1 MTSDELK
8 EKIKGFLATYRL
20 EHVLTR
26 DKVQRELVNL
36 YHMATG
42 RVVSCGGCV
51 NSVKP
56 VLAELTKVANM
67 SADIQIKQPK
77 PMEYLLKDKTRVFVS
92 CLGLMVTPFN
102 CTDNNARAMLGEN
115 PDLAARFDKLPD
127 NWREESKKFYQTLLK
142 PRDKAR
148 FEAKAEAVTIAKAPE
163 NDTPRAAQAV
173 TVSEE
178 PPTAQAVT
186 SEPKTAKAERADK
199 PKTNKPKGKKSKAK
213 K

>member
-8 EKIKGFLATYRL
+8 EKIKGFLKTHRL

-42 RVVSCGGCV
+42 RVVSCGGCA
-51 NSVKP
+51 NTVKP
-56 VLAELTKVANM
+56 VLVELEKLANM

-77 PMEYLLKDKTRVFVS
+77 PMEYQLKEKTRVFVS

-127 NWREESKKFYQTLLK
+127 NWREESAAFYQTILK
-142 PRDKAR
+142 PRDRVKV
-148 FEAKAEAVTIAKAPE
+148 EALAPVEMIKE
-163 NDTPRAAQAV
+163 NETPRAAQAV

-186 SEPKTAKAERADK
+186 SEPKTAKAEKAEK